1 MVARDGL
8 EPPTPGLFRLALIRV
23 YNDLTGLSW
32 LPKAFESRERR
43 VILGWNLGLA
53 ASSIGGEGEKLLMTN
68 DPVDYEPTTISSFN
82 LKDAGGPRKP
92 L

>member
-1 MVARDGL
+1 M
-8 EPPTPGLFRLALIRV
+8 
-23 YNDLTGLSW
+23 
-32 LPKAFESRERR
+32 
-43 VILGWNLGLA
+43 LGWNLGLA

-68 DPVDYEPTTISSFN
+68 DAVDYEPTTISSFN